1 MAISEFIFKLRT
13 EEEIRAEAE
22 AAASGKPTMF
32 FYVKP
37 DFYGNPGLPSDEQT
51 IFVYTHYPVY
61 SANPVQI
68 LDWLY
73 AQSYFNEQE

>member
-1 MAISEFIFKLRT
+1 VAISEFIFKLRT

-37 DFYGNPGLPSDEQT
+37 DFYGNPG
-51 IFVYTHYPVY
+51 
-61 SANPVQI
+61 
-68 LDWLY
+68 
-73 AQSYFNEQE
+73 